1 MYCMF
6 LFLLCRSF
14 SWRVALIFT
23 LMLILLITLADQT
36 CATLIRPYV
45 ERVRPSQLSNPLSTY
60 THVVNDYRGG
70 LYGFPSCHA
79 ANSFA
84 FAVFSS
90 FVVAR
95 RRWTFFILLWALANS
110 YSRAYLGVHYPGD
123 LLVGAVIGSLLSFLL
138 YRISR
143 SIIRKWFSSL
153 GGDIEVRYSFVA
165 DVFGC
170 SFRYDTVNLAIAAGL
185 ITVVCITIVALLA

>member
-1 MYCMF
+1 MYGMF

-14 SWRVALIFT
+14 SWRAALIFT

-36 CATLIRPYV
+36 CATLIRPYA

-95 RRWTFFILLWALANS
+95 RRWTLFILLWALANS
-110 YSRAYLGVHYPGD
+110 YSRTYLGVHYPGD
-123 LLVGAVIGSLLSFLL
+123 LLVGAVIGSLFSFLL

-143 SIIRKWFSSL
+143 LIIRKWFSSL
-153 GGDIEVRYSFVA
+153 EDIEVRYSFVI
-165 DVFGC
+165 DVFGR
-170 SFRYDTVNLAIAAGL
+170 SFRYNTVNLAMAAGL
-185 ITVVCITIVALLA
+185 ITIVCITFVALLA